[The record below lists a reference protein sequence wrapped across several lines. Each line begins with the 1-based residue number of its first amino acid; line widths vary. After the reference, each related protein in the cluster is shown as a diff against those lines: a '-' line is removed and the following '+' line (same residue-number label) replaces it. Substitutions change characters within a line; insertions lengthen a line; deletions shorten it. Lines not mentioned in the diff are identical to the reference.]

1 MHRLEPR
8 RLADDL
14 PFELALPFEG
24 QARGAAD
31 GRGVERLL
39 LLVEQSLQ
47 PLEAV
52 VHFGFVDL
60 IFHRR
65 GRGAGAAR
73 IFEAVRHRVIGRAD
87 DIERRLKILFG
98 FAGEAD
104 DEVARDR
111 DIGAHGTHAL
121 DDAKIAVDRSEE
133 HTSELQSLMRISYAV
148 FCLTKQNIHH
158 LTTYTK
164 HN

>member
-1 MHRLEPR
+1 MRISDWSSDVCSSDLRQLPPRALGDLFQGGLGANAVGTGRDDTDIDHVADLEPRRDDMHRLEPR
-8 RLADDL
+8 RLADEL
-14 PFELALPFEG
+14 PFELALPFEE

-65 GRGAGAAR
+65 GRGAGRAR
-73 IFEAVRHRVIGRAD
+73 
-87 DIERRLKILFG
+87 LY
-98 FAGEAD
+98 
-104 DEVARDR
+104 
-111 DIGAHGTHAL
+111 
-121 DDAKIAVDRSEE
+121 EE
-133 HTSELQSLMRISYAV
+133 
-148 FCLTKQNIHH
+148 
-158 LTTYTK
+158 
-164 HN
+164 

>member
-1 MHRLEPR
+1 MSCFLIVLSCFFCFSIRPPPISTR
-8 RLADDL
+8 TAT
-14 PFELALPFEG
+14 
-24 QARGAAD
+24 
-31 GRGVERLL
+31 
-39 LLVEQSLQ
+39 LVPDTTLFRS
-47 PLEAV
+47 
-52 VHFGFVDL
+52 L

>member
-1 MHRLEPR
+1 MHRREPR
-8 RLADDL
+8 RLADEL
-14 PFELALPFEG
+14 PFELARPFEE

-87 DIERRLKILFG
+87 DSARRLKFLFG
-98 FAGEAD
+98 FSGVAAEEIARYRDFGEY
-104 DEVARDR
+104 
-111 DIGAHGTHAL
+111 GTTAL
-121 DDAKIAVDRSEE
+121 DEATLAFRP
-133 HTSELQSLMRISYAV
+133 TTALQRA
-148 FCLTKQNIHH
+148 
-158 LTTYTK
+158 
-164 HN
+164 